1 MLFGRFG
8 DLWASPCEQPVG
20 SGTQL
25 IPGDNGYN
33 FRGSGTRTTKPSCH
47 TGAENQWFIDTSTPA
62 GQAMVATVI
71 SAFYNGN
78 TMNIFGTDTCLPGQS
93 NVEAVK
99 TIQVLP

>member
-1 MLFGRFG
+1 
-8 DLWASPCEQPVG
+8 
-20 SGTQL
+20 
-25 IPGDNGYN
+25 
-33 FRGSGTRTTKPSCH
+33 
-47 TGAENQWFIDTSTPA
+47 
-62 GQAMVATVI
+62 MVATVI